1 MAASNYFNIKV
12 CEFQTNEKLKNSK
25 MCGKVKKAVYED
37 MVDVKQD
44 EEVIFFYIYNLKNYN
59 FYN

>member
-12 CEFQTNEKLKNSK
+12 CEFQTNEQLKNSK
-25 MCGKVKKAVYED
+25 MCGKVKTATYED

-44 EEVIFFYIYNLKNYN
+44 EEVNIF
-59 FYN
+59 